1 MRKCIWLLALL
12 ALFGCGLKR
21 YRIAKALNGRVQ
33 VLDVGFEEGPRLV
46 QVRYRAGKE
55 SPLVMYQLESEPGTE
70 NQRPPRLFS
79 KSKIELSVSPGINPE
94 RLKLRIFVKNEPHL
108 DGDLIE
114 IKTIVGEIPGEL
126 PNAVTFVE
134 DLFPQRHPR
143 LSLYPDDLV
152 GPYQGIRL
160 QAHDWLVLYLEDHSN
175 GSVQKIIFEYVPTGY
190 RVSTGAH
197 LLFSTGINLL
207 DVGVAQIESTTA
219 TQKSPRRRSELA
231 SADGQIDPGG
241 LDLALTFTAAVGYRG
256 KARNGPRRW
265 LSDQL
270 TLVFDIGVGNVGE
283 IERILSEGTAAQ
295 DRVTILQ
302 NQLLLGV
309 GVQVFDFVS
318 LHLLNN
324 VVANFPVKQGQD
336 FEAVLIPE
344 LGFDVATAVR
354 FSRRLYERLFK
365 PTLRRSLGEPL
376 EPQTKGQTRLVPASM
391 PTQALPLDERHATPY

>member
-1 MRKCIWLLALL
+1 MHKFVWLLALL
-12 ALFGCGLKR
+12 SLLGCGLKK

-33 VLDVGFEEGPRLV
+33 VLDVGFEEGPSLV
-46 QVRYRAGKE
+46 QVQYRAGKD
-55 SPLVMYQLESEPGTE
+55 SALVMYRLEQDPSTE
-70 NQRPPRLFS
+70 NTRPPQLFS
-79 KSKIELSVSPGINPE
+79 KSKIELVVSPGVNPK
-94 RLKLRIFVKNEPHL
+94 RLKLRIFVKNDPHY

-114 IKTIVGEIPGEL
+114 VKTLVGEIPGSL

-134 DLFPQRHPR
+134 DLFPQRYQR
-143 LSLYPDDLV
+143 LILYPDDLV

-160 QAHDWLVLYLEDHSN
+160 QAHDWLILSVEDQSS
-175 GSVQKIIFEYVPTGY
+175 GSTQKIIFEYVPTGY

-207 DVGVAQIESTTA
+207 DTGVAQIESKTISQVT
-219 TQKSPRRRSELA
+219 PRRRSELA
-231 SADGQIDPGG
+231 SAGGQIDPGG
-241 LDLALTFTAAVGYRG
+241 LDLALTFTAAIGYRG
-256 KARNGPRRW
+256 TARNGPKRW
-265 LSDQL
+265 FGDHF

-283 IERILSEGTAAQ
+283 IERILSEGTATE

-309 GVQVFDFVS
+309 GVQLFDFVS

-324 VVANFPVKQGQD
+324 VAANFPVRRGLD

-354 FSRRLYERLFK
+354 FSKRLYERLFT
-365 PTLRRSLGEPL
+365 PTTRRSSGAPSEAAP
-376 EPQTKGQTRLVPASM
+376 KSQTRLVPASR
-391 PTQALPLDERHATPY
+391 PTQELPLDESYTTPN